1 MKKLSILILIFV
13 VQSVFSQKTQRTS
26 ETINSKLVLNDSVDY
41 ILVDKSKDHVENLN
55 YKVYTSFDIDQKPDF
70 PGGMDAFF
78 KFVDENFKK
87 PELNPELKG
96 KVYVEF
102 IIEKNGS
109 LTNLK
114 VLRDIGYGTGDEAI
128 RILKKCPKWIPGELD
143 GKKVRVL
150 FGVPL
155 IIK

>member
-1 MKKLSILILIFV
+1 MKKLSILILICAT
-13 VQSVFSQKTQRTS
+13 QSVFSQKTQRTS
-26 ETINSKLVLNDSVDY
+26 ETISSNLVLNDSVDY
-41 ILVDKSKDHVENLN
+41 MLVDKSKDHVENLN
-55 YKVYTSFDIDQKPDF
+55 YKVYTSFDIDEKPDF
-70 PGGMDAFF
+70 PGGMDLFF

-87 PELNPELKG
+87 PAKNPEIKG

-109 LTNLK
+109 LTGLK

-128 RILKKCPKWIPGELD
+128 RILKKCPKWIPGELN

-150 FGVPL
+150 FGIPL